1 MAVLFRCIESY
12 GVVAPL
18 EDDCHPRVR
27 VINNLFAPRR
37 ESRRPTAASTTD
49 LCATSVKRLLRR
61 RSLAR
66 PWTLLR
72 ELDAVG
78 EAHVYAQATGARAT
92 TAREHVRII
101 TGRRP
106 RADDARPQHIT
117 LGQLQVLACR
127 CSPPVAAQRRGEHSQ
142 QCERCVNRHVY
153 RLSRLVGRGGGPLMP
168 MLTVMLSQQCVTAA
182 TCRRTQPFADHTRGY
197 KRSARSA
204 MRPRRC

>member
-18 EDDCHPRVR
+18 EDDCHPCVQ
-27 VINNLFAPRR
+27 VIINLFAPRR

-78 EAHVYAQATGARAT
+78 EAHVYAQATDARAT
-92 TAREHVRII
+92 SAREQVRII

-117 LGQLQVLACR
+117 LGQPCR
-127 CSPPVAAQRRGEHSQ
+127 CLPAGAHHLSQRSVAASIRSSASA
-142 QCERCVNRHVY
+142 ERTDHVY
-153 RLSRLVGRGGGPLMP
+153 RLSRLAVGLWPPMP
-168 MLTVMLSQQCVTAA
+168 CQWRCSHSSASLL
-182 TCRRTQPFADHTRGY
+182 QPAG
-197 KRSARSA
+197 ARSRSRTTLVVISA
-204 MRPRRC
+204 PLAQQ